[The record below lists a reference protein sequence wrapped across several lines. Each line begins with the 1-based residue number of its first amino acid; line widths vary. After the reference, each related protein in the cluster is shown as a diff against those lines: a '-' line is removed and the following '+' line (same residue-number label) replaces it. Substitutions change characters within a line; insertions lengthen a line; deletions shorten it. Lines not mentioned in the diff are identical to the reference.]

1 MAHKQNVKRIVDL
14 LASAFGLLLLCP
26 LFAVIAVCIKLDS
39 EGPIFFRQERIGRG
53 LRKFVIYKFRTMVAD
68 APSKGG
74 QLTAFGDSRIT
85 RVGQVLRKSKLDE
98 LPQLFN
104 VLRGDMSLVGPRPE
118 VPKYVDLFR
127 GEYQEI
133 LTVPPGMTDLASLK
147 YHDESTTLRLA
158 ADPEHEYV
166 TRLLPDKIALGREYL
181 RRSSFCFDM
190 SLIVKTLMKV
200 FIR

>member
-1 MAHKQNVKRIVDL
+1 
-14 LASAFGLLLLCP
+14 
-26 LFAVIAVCIKLDS
+26 
-39 EGPIFFRQERIGRG
+39 
-53 LRKFVIYKFRTMVAD
+53 VAD